1 VSKLSLRKK
10 KRAMKNTQN
19 KQYKEEQA
27 LMTPPKK
34 ARHRCVTCICILLF
48 LLLVL
53 VTICVILALTIF
65 KPKEP
70 RTKISS
76 ATLQGISPRV
86 TLPVL
91 NIQINVTLDI
101 KIEVENR
108 NRVSF
113 KHGDGTSHLMYKGV
127 EVGETDIFPGLI
139 PARKS
144 SILPCRL
151 TLEADKLAS
160 NMTGFIGDLM
170 SGELSLATVTRI
182 PGRVTFLG
190 FIKKHIVAKSNC
202 QFVFGIPDMEIKSQ
216 ICKNKAKL

>member
-1 VSKLSLRKK
+1 
-10 KRAMKNTQN
+10 MKSATQN
-19 KQYKEEQA
+19 KQYQEEQA
-27 LMTPPKK
+27 LMIPPKK
-34 ARHRCVTCICILLF
+34 GRHRCVTCICILLF

-53 VTICVILALTIF
+53 VTVCVVLALTLF

-70 RTKISS
+70 ITKISS

-101 KIEVENR
+101 KIQVENR
-108 NRVSF
+108 NRASF
-113 KHGDGTSHLMYKGV
+113 KHADGISLLMYKGV
-127 EVGETDIFPGLI
+127 EVGETDIYPGLI
-139 PARKS
+139 PARSS

-151 TLEADKLAS
+151 NLQADKLAS

-170 SGELSLATVTRI
+170 GGELSLATVTRI

-202 QFVFGIPDMEIKSQ
+202 QFVFGVPDMEIKSQ
-216 ICKNKAKL
+216 ICKNTAKL

>member
-1 VSKLSLRKK
+1 
-10 KRAMKNTQN
+10 MKVTV
-19 KQYKEEQA
+19 
-27 LMTPPKK
+27 
-34 ARHRCVTCICILLF
+34 CV
-48 LLLVL
+48 V
-53 VTICVILALTIF
+53 LALTLF

-70 RTKISS
+70 ITKISS

-101 KIEVENR
+101 KIQVENR

-113 KHGDGTSHLMYKGV
+113 KHGDGTSLLMYKGV
-127 EVGETDIFPGLI
+127 EVGDTDIFPGLI
-139 PARKS
+139 PARSS

-170 SGELSLATVTRI
+170 GGELSLETVTRI

-202 QFVFGIPDMEIKSQ
+202 QFVFGVPDMEIKSQ